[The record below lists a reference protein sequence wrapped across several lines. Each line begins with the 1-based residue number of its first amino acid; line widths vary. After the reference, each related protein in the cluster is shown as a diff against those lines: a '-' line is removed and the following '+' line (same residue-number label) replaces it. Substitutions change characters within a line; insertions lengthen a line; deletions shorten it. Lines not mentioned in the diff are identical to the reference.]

1 MSDSV
6 DDQKLNSLTEEQAID
21 AVLAEFGLPNPSYLP
36 AEIIPVREST
46 KVVLREFFEI
56 RPTCNSYQQAV
67 SEVSKKLG
75 INRETVSQILQKSA
89 AQKEAKRQREEYAD
103 ILYSQKL
110 PLAKSIVGKSLVEVD
125 NFLTTFKPSNVQ
137 EAKDLVKM
145 ATDMTTLL
153 RLELGQSTQ
162 QIEIIHKTQKD
173 ITVILQEL
181 KEADPFMTY
190 EAEDDK

>member
-1 MSDSV
+1 MSDNV
-6 DDQKLNSLTEEQAID
+6 ADQELNSLTEEQAID
-21 AVLAEFGLPNPSYLP
+21 AVLEGFGLPNPSSLP
-36 AEIIPVREST
+36 TEIIPVGDRT
-46 KVVLREFFEI
+46 KVVLREFFEL

-67 SEVSKKLG
+67 SEVAKKLCIG
-75 INRETVSQILQKSA
+75 RETVSQILQKSA

-103 ILYSQKL
+103 IIYSQKL

-181 KEADPFMTY
+181 KEADPFMDY
-190 EAEDDK
+190 EEKDA